1 MKQRLV
7 CSGCGA
13 LLAQVDEDRMECYG
27 FGMRVVR
34 GAYEEDLAWAICP
47 QCQAETP
54 FDSSF
59 VKHIVGFEP
68 PPSDPLS

>member
-1 MKQRLV
+1 
-7 CSGCGA
+7 
-13 LLAQVDEDRMECYG
+13 MECYG